1 VEHTPR
7 CGRGSREGET
17 TGAGPDWPAL
27 TPAEAIAQQREL
39 AARVVRST
47 RTRTIRYVAGADAA
61 FMEERGLALASVVV
75 LRFPELEPVE
85 SAAGAARLDFPY
97 MPGLL
102 SFREVPALL
111 AAFAKLRTAPDAV
124 LCDGHGL
131 AHPRRFGLAS
141 HLGVAL
147 DVPTIGCAK
156 TRLYGV
162 ASEPALAAGSTAP
175 LVDPR
180 DASLLGAVVRTRT
193 NVRPVYVSI
202 GHLVDLR
209 FAVRIVL
216 CCARRFRLPEPLR
229 LAHQAVSAL
238 RRAAERGEL
247 P

>member
-75 LRFPELEPVE
+75 LRFPESEPVE

-97 MPGLL
+97 IPGLL

-141 HLGVAL
+141 HLGV
-147 DVPTIGCAK
+147 
-156 TRLYGV
+156 
-162 ASEPALAAGSTAP
+162 GSTGP
-175 LVDPR
+175 YGHDGRSITLREVILR
-180 DASLLGAVVRTRT
+180 HGGDAEASRRAFAALTESEKEQLLGYLESLVLFPPDDTAS
-193 NVRPVYVSI
+193 NLDAGNASAPGYPQNGHGSI
-202 GHLVDLR
+202 ALT
-209 FAVRIVL
+209 VL
-216 CCARRFRLPEPLR
+216 FHDPSDIE
-229 LAHQAVSAL
+229 
-238 RRAAERGEL
+238 
-247 P
+247 